1 MKLSFPLVACLAFV
15 VLPDARALPG
25 NSVRQADARVPA
37 QTPAARESNDTVDKP
52 AKPRRSRMAEA
63 TPADRPVMRLS
74 AIYRLGDETGKAA
87 PDHCLQSTG
96 SRLKREG
103 SGSASCAGHGQAFVP
118 ER

>member
-1 MKLSFPLVACLAFV
+1 MKLSFPLLACLAFV
-15 VLPDARALPG
+15 ALSDAHAASG
-25 NSVRQADARVPA
+25 NTVEQEDARVPT
-37 QTPAARESNDTVDKP
+37 QTPTAGERDDIATRP

-74 AIYRLGDETGKAA
+74 AIYRLSDESGKAA

-103 SGSASCAGHGQAFVP
+103 KGSASCAGHGQVFAP
-118 ER
+118 QR